1 MHSNSNEHD
10 ASLNPLPVD
19 PSAGRQGAATGRVL
33 IVSGSIEKL
42 DGLSRA
48 LATNEL
54 RCTTVQSA
62 KPAVELVL
70 SSASGRASQYE
81 LVVLHTERCS
91 PAAMKFVREMSDLDV
106 ATVLVCPQVSFD
118 EAVQA
123 MRAGASDI
131 VSGTVRGKDLQRR
144 VCSALAQH
152 RGAMSRQFVHDDCI
166 PLLEDVDPQAARVSG
181 FRTPARP
188 DHLIAGSVP
197 KARRIKDAP
206 AVPADDD
213 TDGIARFETMIRS
226 ELDVES
232 LLRHSLEFLLA
243 QAGPT
248 NAAVFL
254 PAASGDFSLGAYVNL
269 SCPKDTV
276 EVLLD
281 HLANVA
287 APRLESSV
295 GVLRMNTDDLVE
307 QHVGAG
313 TQWLS
318 GHDAIAFCC
327 RDEGECLAVF
337 LLFRERHAPFA
348 PNLDRLCASLSACFG
363 AQLARVVRIHHRHL
377 PKDKWGKLGEPVDD
391 ADDQGGMAA

>member
-19 PSAGRQGAATGRVL
+19 PTAGRQGATTGRVL

-123 MRAGASDI
+123 MRAGAIDI

-197 KARRIKDAP
+197 KARRIKDSP
-206 AVPADDD
+206 ATPADDD
-213 TDGIARFETMIRS
+213 T
-226 ELDVES
+226 
-232 LLRHSLEFLLA
+232 
-243 QAGPT
+243 
-248 NAAVFL
+248 
-254 PAASGDFSLGAYVNL
+254 
-269 SCPKDTV
+269 
-276 EVLLD
+276 
-281 HLANVA
+281 
-287 APRLESSV
+287 
-295 GVLRMNTDDLVE
+295 
-307 QHVGAG
+307 
-313 TQWLS
+313 
-318 GHDAIAFCC
+318 
-327 RDEGECLAVF
+327 
-337 LLFRERHAPFA
+337 
-348 PNLDRLCASLSACFG
+348 
-363 AQLARVVRIHHRHL
+363 
-377 PKDKWGKLGEPVDD
+377 
-391 ADDQGGMAA
+391 